1 MDNVAGAKSSLT
13 WAVHI
18 SVALLVFVWLF
29 PTVGLFASSFRTADQ
44 IATSGWWKALFPSE
58 QNLTLRSAEPDRQVQ
73 RNGVYVIEG
82 NLFEKGSEANISVW
96 GVSSREIDAYQAG
109 DTAGLRDG
117 GTITVEADGAY
128 RMESDE
134 PFEGRRGKRV
144 FVTAETPPEFT
155 LANYDTV
162 LGKEVVKN
170 LIIYSFAALIFYF
183 VARFIFRGNESA
195 IAGVIPG
202 AGAILLLVLLSMAFG
217 LSSGQAEG
225 AQTTDDMAGA
235 FFSTLT
241 VTIPATAIPIV
252 IAAFAAYALAWM
264 DFPGRALL
272 IAAVV
277 GLLVVPLQLA
287 LIPLLK
293 LHLGIGIGKGYLGIW
308 LAHTGFG
315 LPLAI
320 YLLRNY
326 MVGLPRDIIECAKV
340 DGATD
345 FQIFVRIIL
354 PLSFPALA
362 SFAIF
367 QFLWTWNDLLVAK
380 VFLIDATGETTVMT
394 NAIVE
399 LLGTRGGNWEIL
411 ATAAFVSIAVP
422 LVVFFAMQKYLVRG
436 LLAGSVK

>member
-1 MDNVAGAKSSLT
+1 MDGIAGKKSGLT

-18 SVALLVFVWLF
+18 SVVLLVALWLF
-29 PTVGLFASSFRTADQ
+29 PTLGLLISSFRTADQ
-44 IATSGWWKALFPSE
+44 IAASGWWASLFPSE
-58 QNLTLRSAEPDRQVQ
+58 QTVQYRTGAPDTQVQ
-73 RNGVYVIEG
+73 EGTSFVIEG
-82 NLFEKGSEANISVW
+82 NVFDEAGEDRADISAW
-96 GVSSREIDAYQAG
+96 GTSARDVSAYAPG
-109 DTAGLRDG
+109 DTADMGDDG
-117 GTITVEADGAY
+117 QLTLQGDGTY
-128 RMESDE
+128 RLVNDQE
-134 PFEGRRGKRV
+134 FEGRRGERM
-144 FVTAETPPEFT
+144 FVTKITPPEFT
-155 LANYDTV
+155 LQNYRNV
-162 LGKEVVKN
+162 LGPEN
-170 LIIYSFAALIFYF
+170 
-183 VARFIFRGNESA
+183 R
-195 IAGVIPG
+195 
-202 AGAILLLVLLSMAFG
+202 
-217 LSSGQAEG
+217 EG
-225 AQTTDDMAGA
+225 MLKA
-235 FFSTLT
+235 FFNTLT
-241 VTIPATAIPIV
+241 VTIPATIIPILV
-252 IAAFAAYALAWM
+252 AAFAAYALAWM

-293 LHLGIGIGKGYLGIW
+293 LHNEVGIGKGYLGVW

-326 MVGLPRDIIECAKV
+326 MVGLPRDIIENAKV

-345 FQIFVRIIL
+345 FQIFMKIIL

-367 QFLWTWNDLLVAK
+367 QFLWTWNDLLVAL

-394 NAIVE
+394 KQIVE

-411 ATAAFVSIAVP
+411 ATSAFVSIAVP
-422 LVVFFAMQKYLVRG
+422 LIVFFAMQRYLVRG